1 MARNVKLPEEL
12 KGWKIISL
20 ISEKKGYNI
29 YRISNKTADGERFAN
44 LYHIF
49 AYGND
54 YTSDKAR
61 FYTDEATFLNSIA
74 KNQEYFTCLG
84 AFITDNKAKSKVDL
98 YIATEELTSLSKAL
112 SQKDLTDSEVAQF
125 GLRMADIL
133 AFLELKSIFHGDI
146 RPENI
151 YVTDN
156 GNFKLGGFSDFENK
170 ISDLSFAAPEVAKD
184 EVPDFTTDIY
194 SLGLV
199 MYYLSNGK
207 KLPFENENT
216 NRSEATE
223 IRLGGKAVPAPANG
237 NEKLK
242 SVIVIAC
249 QADNKN
255 RWKNA
260 NNMRN
265 ALQVIIEEIGG
276 TSSEAP
282 AEETVEVVT
291 EAPVSQPESFEANV
305 FDEVVY
311 EEPSTQQNDDVT
323 EDAVENDFTT
333 VEVEETDK
341 KEVSVQIPD
350 NFDDD
355 NSFTKIYSET
365 ESSKEAVTENVA
377 PVIDEPISED
387 VFEAYEVKKEEQPIN
402 EEKPLE
408 KQEAVKD
415 YGSFFDDDNTKENN
429 IDIKADTDKIK
440 SDENSQV
447 VILQDNFE
455 NENIYADDTQKS
467 SKLSKVLIALS
478 VVIIIAVLFFVGF
491 IVYNKTMTPKIPT
504 KPATKD
510 EATETTQATT
520 QEVTTVPVTTQA
532 PTTKPEVVDVPE
544 VVGFEYSYAKEVL
557 EDYGFVVEEGS
568 YDYSSIYNEGY
579 VTNQSLQRY
588 TSAEKGATIV
598 LDVSLGEEVVET
610 TKEPE
615 NNDFMFENSNGT
627 YLSKSEL
634 ESLSEYELEIA
645 LNEIYARRGRMFNDE
660 GLSEYF
666 KSQKWYNPIYSP
678 DEFNYSVTL
687 NEYEEAN
694 IKLIVEVQKEKGYR

>member
-1 MARNVKLPEEL
+1 MARNVKLPEGL

-20 ISEKKGYNI
+20 ISEKKGHNI
-29 YRISNKTADGERFAN
+29 YRISNKTADGEKFAN

-54 YTSDKAR
+54 YTSDKAA
-61 FYTDEATFLNSIA
+61 FYTDEAAFLNSIA

-84 AFITDNKAKSKVDL
+84 AFITDNKLKSKVDL
-98 YIATEELTSLSKAL
+98 YIATEELPSLSKTL
-112 SQKDLTDSEVAQF
+112 SQKEMSDSEVAQF

-151 YVTDN
+151 YVTDK

-170 ISDLSFAAPEVAKD
+170 ISDLYFAAPEIAKD

-194 SLGLV
+194 SLGMV

-216 NRSEATE
+216 DRSEATQ
-223 IRLGGKAVPAPANG
+223 IRLDGKSMPAPANG

-265 ALQVIIEEIGG
+265 ALQVIVEEIGG
-276 TSSEAP
+276 TNTEIP
-282 AEETVEVVT
+282 AEETVEVVA
-291 EAPVSQPESFEANV
+291 EAPVSQPDSFEANV

-311 EEPSTQQNDDVT
+311 EEPSAQQDEVVT
-323 EDAVENDFTT
+323 EDAVQEDFT
-333 VEVEETDK
+333 VAEVEETDN
-341 KEVSVQIPD
+341 KEVAVQLPD

-355 NSFTKIYSET
+355 NSFAKIYAEA
-365 ESSKEAVTENVA
+365 ESSKEAVTENVP

-387 VFEAYEVKKEEQPIN
+387 VFETYEVKEEQPEK
-402 EEKPLE
+402 EEKTLE
-408 KQEAVKD
+408 KQETVKD
-415 YGSFFDDDNTKENN
+415 YGNFFDEEKEETKEN
-429 IDIKADTDKIK
+429 ISDTAADINEIK
-440 SDENSQV
+440 SDEKSQV
-447 VILQDNFE
+447 VTFTNNDNSDTLYE
-455 NENIYADDTQKS
+455 DDTQKS

-478 VVIIIAVLFFVGF
+478 VIIIIAVLFFVGF
-491 IVYNKTMTPKIPT
+491 IVYNKTMTPDIPT
-504 KPATKD
+504 KPATND
-510 EATETTQATT
+510 EATQATT
-520 QEVTTVPVTTQA
+520 QEVTTVPVTTAA
-532 PTTKPEVVDVPE
+532 PTTKPETVDVPE
-544 VVGFEYSYAKEVL
+544 VIGFEYSYAKLVL
-557 EDYGFVVEEGS
+557 EEYGFVVEDGN
-568 YDYSSIYNEGY
+568 YDYNSIYDEGY
-579 VTNQSLQRY
+579 VTNQSLQPY
-588 TSAEKGATIV
+588 TTAEKGAVIV
-598 LDVSLGEEVVET
+598 LDISLGEEVVET
-610 TKEPE
+610 TVEPE
-615 NNDFMFENSNGT
+615 NNDFLFENSNGT

-634 ESLSEYELEIA
+634 EALSEYELELA
-645 LNEIYARRGRMFNDE
+645 LNEIYARRGRMFNDAE
-660 GLSEYF
+660 LSEYF
-666 KSQKWYNPIYSP
+666 KSQKWYNPTYSP